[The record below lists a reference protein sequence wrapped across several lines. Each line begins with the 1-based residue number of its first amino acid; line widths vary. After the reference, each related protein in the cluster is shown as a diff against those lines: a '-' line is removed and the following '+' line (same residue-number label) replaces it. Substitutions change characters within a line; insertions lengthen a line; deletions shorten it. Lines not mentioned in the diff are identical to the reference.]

1 MPDAFSQS
9 LALHEYLETER
20 EKDQQLDEERRFEL
34 EEGFD
39 ENDL

>member
-1 MPDAFSQS
+1 MPDAFYQS
-9 LALHEYLETER
+9 LALHEWLEDER
-20 EKDQQLDEERRFEL
+20 EKDEQLDEQRRFEL

>member
-1 MPDAFSQS
+1 MPDAFYQF
-9 LALHEYLETER
+9 LALHEWLEDER
-20 EKDQQLDEERRFEL
+20 EKEQQLDEQRRFEL

>member
-1 MPDAFSQS
+1 MTDAFHES
-9 LALHEYLETER
+9 LALHEWLEDER
-20 EKDQQLDEERRFEL
+20 EKDEQLDEQRRFEL

>member
-1 MPDAFSQS
+1 MPDAFYQS
-9 LALHEYLETER
+9 LALYEWLEDER
-20 EKDQQLDEERRFEL
+20 EKEQQLDEQRRFEL